1 MKPVRNPLRRKK
13 MIGNLRLIWIPFI
26 ALISI
31 FSACDSDTGTSP
43 EKEVSSSSGFFTS
56 SEVFRVSSMETL
68 LSSSSL
74 VLPSSSIAVIMP
86 SSSASLVR
94 TFTVSPS
101 FGVVTQ
107 ILEPGEWQIQYSP
120 NCTNGTLVVAGA
132 FEGSSCDMV
141 VGNITI
147 TDVES
152 MTFQGRP
159 SSVTLKSQCALSCF

>member
-1 MKPVRNPLRRKK
+1 M
-13 MIGNLRLIWIPFI
+13 
-26 ALISI
+26 A
-31 FSACDSDTGTSP
+31 T
-43 EKEVSSSSGFFTS
+43 
-56 SEVFRVSSMETL
+56 
-68 LSSSSL
+68 LSSSSVL
-74 VLPSSSIAVIMP
+74 VVPLSSSVATLS
-86 SSSASLVR
+86 SSSATLIR
-94 TFTVSPS
+94 TFTVSPT

-141 VGNITI
+141 VGNMTI

-152 MTFQGRP
+152 MSFQGRP